1 MTMPV
6 FPGAMVSESDRF
18 LIQKTYEGLE
28 KKGLVNKQYEDRVQE
43 ELETIIDCGL
53 SDFILNTAYTVLLC
67 KSKGILIGPGRGSVG
82 GSLVAYCV
90 GITEVDPLKYGLSFS
105 RFLNKA
111 RMKTSLGDI
120 DIDIPKKDRPYVL
133 KLLKDE
139 FGEEKTTQIINDVY
153 FTDKTALKDIGRI
166 FGIDFKLMNKLTS
179 LVMMRQLMMFQK
191 LLIFLNLILK

>member
-67 KSKGILIGPGRGSVG
+67 KSKGIL
-82 GSLVAYCV
+82 
-90 GITEVDPLKYGLSFS
+90 
-105 RFLNKA
+105 
-111 RMKTSLGDI
+111 
-120 DIDIPKKDRPYVL
+120 
-133 KLLKDE
+133 
-139 FGEEKTTQIINDVY
+139 
-153 FTDKTALKDIGRI
+153 
-166 FGIDFKLMNKLTS
+166 
-179 LVMMRQLMMFQK
+179 
-191 LLIFLNLILK
+191 